1 MELTEEIRNFVNE
14 KYIKPARKEGK
25 TKVPIVTGEV
35 HNRMNLKDR
44 MPAVCNALRAEKF
57 QTAFDLEL
65 IQEVKLSSVGKDSS
79 TNQFIFKL
87 L

>member
-1 MELTEEIRNFVNE
+1 VQLTEEIRNFVNE

-25 TKVPIVTGEV
+25 TKVTIVTGEV
-35 HNRMNLKDR
+35 HSRMNLKDR

-65 IQEVKLSSVGKDSS
+65 IQEVRPPSVGKDSS
-79 TNQFIFKL
+79 TNQFIFEL